1 MKNPK
6 ADSSNNPAQLA
17 MNGARIFPA
26 TFLLCCLA
34 LLFSFQTVHA
44 ASYLTTTNIQG
55 AGTSWTAAIWKTNTA
70 VSRPGIS
77 ANQTGA
83 AVAAAAGNDYE
94 IISNGVA
101 ITSGTV
107 SPTVS
112 LVRTPTT
119 ANNTFPG
126 LSLTVDTNTVLMY
139 KAANG
144 SVDIYTNLILK
155 GGVVCKGNGGAASTA
170 TITGAVQVVSQSY
183 ISAATDGNRVNG
195 IDGSVETFNFS
206 AVLSGSGN
214 LFFLGF
220 PTNSPNIISGGAN
233 NLGYHGTFVIQAATL
248 LGTNA
253 GSLGTNTSV
262 ILDPLSTLYKAD
274 MPGVTITN
282 LAAKALFDVGYAY
295 NTSGTLII
303 TNGGQMNLHQH
314 CAFSSVIINGTAL
327 SAGDH
332 LYSELAANFPN
343 NFLPG
348 GSDTTGS
355 LTVQSYNPNWVFG
368 SPVITK
374 QPESLSLYSGGMVHF
389 AGTANFTTAYQWLS
403 NSVPLTGATNTTL
416 VYGPGSANLVA
427 GVNYQVVASSIN
439 GSVTSS
445 VATVS
450 IRTPTEPYETAVA
463 NLGPYAFYQL
473 NETAN
478 PATTIGGATVFDNA
492 NSLNGIYGIDAQNGG
507 NSVVGPTSSVG
518 FPGFDNANTAF
529 NSLNNDANSTVA
541 LPSLNLNTNTVTM
554 MAWIYPTIHEGANV
568 ALVFCRGGNSGVVA
582 GLNYSPNFNGS
593 DYSLGYTWNSDQN
606 TYNWDSQL
614 YVPLNQWSLVALTVT
629 PTNATVYLLN
639 ANGIASSRHDYP
651 HIVQSF
657 NGTTLIGGD
666 SVAANRTFLG
676 TIDDVAVFNKALTRD
691 QLSGVFYAASGVTNY
706 PPIIVTQPA
715 SKSVYAGQPAT
726 FTVVGGG
733 SEPLTYQWQA
743 DTGTGFTN
751 IINGGQFSGA
761 NSATLTIS
769 GTTSGNAGNY
779 QLVLSNTWDN
789 ITSSAASL
797 TVNATS
803 PAMNITLSVQQA
815 VGANWETPV
824 NWNDGQGG
832 LPASVSAAQFPGS
845 TYELLAGSRLRT
857 PATNSMSTFPGNQ
870 LTVDGNGVWINN
882 PGAGSLMGEIRLKTQ
897 VMPVNTTWTVNFTK
911 LVMNG
916 GQIDN
921 GPDGTPVGYIT
932 IGGEVDI
939 LSNTPVYNDGTG
951 GDNCGYNI
959 TALLTGNGTV
969 EYHGDTTGSIP
980 FSALTNNLNIANAA
994 NTFRGTWNVVS
1005 GILLG
1010 SAPGSLGT
1018 NAIVI
1023 GSTTQTNAALETTYD
1038 INNPNGNLILY
1049 GKMFL
1054 HQNDTFRSVFI
1065 NGTPLAAGT
1074 YSFATL
1080 NSTYPAN
1087 FPSSWAQQ
1095 NGSPV
1100 GAGSGQIIVL
1110 VSPAPI
1116 IVTQPQSLTLYP
1128 GQSAA
1133 TFSITAVG
1141 NTPLVFQWF
1150 TNGTVALSDNGN
1162 RIGSTSNVLTIP
1174 NPAMVDSGNY
1184 TIVVTNVFGAVT
1196 SSVATLTVLTS
1207 GPAMNFTLDF
1217 GGTPIAQPI
1226 GAYWDTITNWNPNGQ
1241 PASVSKYS
1249 NPGSTYEVV
1258 VGARLRTPDTTN
1270 YGTFPG
1276 DQLTIDGSGVFE
1288 NATLNN
1294 VGELRLK
1301 HNPLVGT
1308 NYFKKLVM
1316 NGGQINNSGV
1326 DAPNVDTSADIAVI
1340 QGELDILAPTPIYI
1354 ESTAGNDRSIQI
1366 DSLLTGAGTIFWH
1379 SFGGALAGTD
1389 LRITGTSNTF
1399 TGQWIVDQGALV
1411 GMGAGS
1417 LGTNTIVVGT
1427 SGLTAAVETL
1437 YDINNASGGL
1447 VLGANGMMLLH
1458 QNDQFAS
1465 VTVNGT
1471 SLANGTY
1478 SFATLNSTYPAN
1490 FPASW
1495 TLQNGSAVAT
1505 GSGQIVVGNSPPS
1518 SPHITNIGVSGTTL
1532 SVSAANGAAGGP
1544 WMLLQSS
1551 DLTLPLS
1558 QWLTNSSGVF
1568 DGGGN
1573 LSTNIL
1579 NTATNTQ
1586 EFYILK
1592 VQ

>member
-1 MKNPK
+1 MKPPKTDSSKNPAK
-6 ADSSNNPAQLA
+6 LA

-44 ASYLTTTNIQG
+44 ASYLTTTSIQG

-70 VSRPGIS
+70 ASRPGTG
-77 ANQTGA
+77 ATQTGA

-101 ITSGTV
+101 ITSGAAN
-107 SPTVS
+107 PTVS
-112 LVRTPTT
+112 FVRTPTT
-119 ANNTFPG
+119 ANNIFPG

-144 SVDIYTNLILK
+144 SVDIYTNLILE
-155 GGVVCKGNGGAASTA
+155 GGIVCKGNGAVSTA

-220 PTNSPNIISGGAN
+220 PTNTPNIISGGAN
-233 NLGYHGTFVIQAATL
+233 NLGYHGKWIVQAASL

-262 ILDPLSTLYKAD
+262 ILDPISTLYKAD

-282 LAAKALFDVGYAY
+282 LTAKALLDVGYAY

-314 CAFSSVIINGTAL
+314 CAFSSIIINGTAL

-332 LYSELAANFPN
+332 LYSELTANFPN

-355 LTVQSYNPNWVFG
+355 LTVQSYNPNWIFG

-374 QPESLSLYSGGMVHF
+374 QPESLSLYTGGMVHF
-389 AGTANFTTAYQWLS
+389 AVTANFTTSYQWLS

-416 VYGPGSANLVA
+416 AYGPGSANLVA

-450 IRTPTEPYETAVA
+450 IRTPTEPYETSVA
-463 NLGPYAFYQL
+463 NLVPYAFYQL

-478 PATTIGGATVFDNA
+478 PATTVGGATAFDNA

-507 NSVVGPTSSVG
+507 NSIVGPTSSVG

-529 NSLNNDANSTVA
+529 NSINNDANSTVT
-541 LPSLNLNTNTVTM
+541 LPSLNLNTNTITI
-554 MAWIYPTIHEGANV
+554 ATWIYPTIHEGANV

-582 GLNYSPNFNGS
+582 GLNYSPVFNGT

-629 PTNATVYLLN
+629 PTNATIYMFN

-666 SVAANRTFLG
+666 SVAASRTFLG
-676 TIDDVAVFNKALTRD
+676 TIDDVAVFNKALTSA
-691 QLSGVFYAASGVTNY
+691 QLSSMFYAASGSSSYAPIVVTS
-706 PPIIVTQPA
+706 PA
-715 SKSVYAGQPAT
+715 NQSVYAGQTAA

-733 SEPLTYQWQA
+733 SQPLTFQWQA

-751 IINGGQFSGA
+751 LNNGGQFSGA
-761 NSATLTIS
+761 DTATLIIN
-769 GTTSGNAGNY
+769 GATSGNAANY
-779 QLVLSNTWDN
+779 QVILTNPSSTA
-789 ITSSAASL
+789 TSSSASL

-815 VGANWETPV
+815 VGANWDTTGS
-824 NWNDGQGG
+824 WSDGQGG
-832 LPASVSAAQFPGS
+832 LAASVSAAEFPGS

-857 PATNSMSTFPGNQ
+857 PATNSMSTFPGVQ
-870 LTVDGNGVWINN
+870 LTADGNGIWSNN
-882 PGAGSLMGEIRLKTQ
+882 PVAGAPISEVRLKTQ

-911 LVMNG
+911 LIMNG

-921 GPDGTPVGYIT
+921 GPDGTPVGYAI

-939 LSNTPVYNDGTG
+939 NSNTPVYNDGTG
-951 GDNCGYNI
+951 GDNCGYNMA
-959 TALLTGNGTV
+959 ALLTGSGTV
-969 EYHGDTTGSIP
+969 EYHGDAAGSIL
-980 FSALTNNLNIANAA
+980 FSALTNNMNIANVA
-994 NTFRGTWNVVS
+994 NTFKGTWNVAS

-1010 SAPGSLGT
+1010 SAASSLGT
-1018 NAIVI
+1018 NTIVV
-1023 GSTTQTNAALETTYD
+1023 GSTTQTNAALETTYN
-1038 INNPNGNLILY
+1038 ISNPNGNLILY

-1095 NGSPV
+1095 NGSSV
-1100 GAGSGQIIVL
+1100 SAGSGQIIVL

-1116 IVTQPQSLTLYP
+1116 IVTQPQSVSLYP
-1128 GQSAA
+1128 GQAAA
-1133 TFSITAVG
+1133 TFSVTVVG

-1150 TNGTVALSDNGN
+1150 TNGTVALSDNAN

-1174 NPAMVDSGNY
+1174 SPALTDGGNY
-1184 TIVVTNVFGAVT
+1184 TVVVTNSFGSVT
-1196 SSVATLTVLTS
+1196 SSVATLMVLVP

-1258 VGARLRTPDTTN
+1258 VGARLRTPNSTN
-1270 YGTFPG
+1270 YSAFPG
-1276 DQLTIDGSGVFE
+1276 DQLTVDGSGVFE

-1294 VGELRLK
+1294 VGEVRLK
-1301 HNPLVGT
+1301 HSPVVGT

-1326 DAPNVDTSADIAVI
+1326 DGPNVDTSADVAAL
-1340 QGELDILAPTPIYI
+1340 QGEMDVLAPTSIYI
-1354 ESTAGNDRSIQI
+1354 ESTASNDRSIEI
-1366 DSLLTGAGTIFWH
+1366 DSWLTGTENILWH
-1379 SFGGALAGTD
+1379 GFNGSLAGPS
-1389 LRITGTSNTF
+1389 LQITGTSNTF
-1399 TGQWIVDQGALV
+1399 NGQWLVDQGALV
-1411 GMGAGS
+1411 GVGVNS
-1417 LGTNTIVVGT
+1417 LGTNNITVSSG
-1427 SGLTAAVETL
+1427 GLTAAVETL
-1437 YDINNASGGL
+1437 YDVNNANASL
-1447 VLGANGMMLLH
+1447 TLGANGTIFLH
-1458 QNDQFAS
+1458 QNDHFAS
-1465 VTVNGT
+1465 VTINGT
-1471 SLANGTY
+1471 PLANGTY
-1478 SFATLNSTYPAN
+1478 SFAALNNTYPAN
-1490 FPASW
+1490 FPATW
-1495 TLQNGSAVAT
+1495 TLQNGSSVTT
-1505 GSGQIVVGNSPPS
+1505 GSGQIIVGNGPPS

-1532 SVSAANGAAGGP
+1532 SLSAANGAAGGP
-1544 WMLLQSS
+1544 WMLLQTA

-1558 QWLTNSSGVF
+1558 QWLTNSTGAF
-1568 DGGGN
+1568 DSGGN

-1579 NTATNTQ
+1579 NTATNRQ